1 MIGKC
6 GEIVSSKSMFNDHG
20 FKKILISF
28 LCCPVVLWI
37 GCGQVEEGKSL
48 AIESESS
55 EVVNNFDAANELS
68 DSTEPEADQPAG
80 ETISQLK
87 LFTVSGV
94 VKSIETDLSGARI
107 HHEEIPDY
115 MKEMTMPFNIGDT
128 NEWASIQPEDKI
140 SFLLHVTDDRS
151 WIDGV
156 EKVDTDV
163 PSLDELSK
171 TAPWRRVR
179 EVHPLEVGDLLPNYP
194 MTNQLSKPITFEQ
207 YRGKALAI
215 TFIYT
220 RCPLPDFCPKMNQQ
234 FLAAQQKLKTME
246 GAPDNWQFLSISF
259 DPVND
264 TPERLKFYASAYQ
277 YDPEKWS
284 FATGAM
290 IEIDA
295 LTEQFGLMFY
305 RAEGTVMDWDHNLR
319 TILIDPE
326 GKIQEIIVG
335 NLWKTDELVE
345 KIVTL
350 ANGGKLEVED
360 FE

>member
-1 MIGKC
+1 M
-6 GEIVSSKSMFNDHG
+6 SSKAMIHHRYSKGLLTALLLHQIVF
-20 FKKILISF
+20 
-28 LCCPVVLWI
+28 WA
-37 GCGQVEEGKSL
+37 GCGQVEEGES
-48 AIESESS
+48 AFAQSESPEALS
-55 EVVNNFDAANELS
+55 AATE
-68 DSTEPEADQPAG
+68 TIEEPGPIEPKEPELDRVVAATVS
-80 ETISQLK
+80 ELK

-94 VKSIETDLSGARI
+94 VKSIEPDLSRARI

-115 MKEMTMPFNIGDT
+115 MKEMTMPFNIRNT
-128 NEWASIQPEDKI
+128 NEWASIQADDTI
-140 SFLLHVTDDRS
+140 SFLLHVTDGRS

-156 EKVDTDV
+156 EKLSAEV

-179 EVHPLEVGDLLPNYP
+179 EVEPLMIGDMLPDYP
-194 MTNQLSKPITFEQ
+194 MTNQLSKPISFEQ

-220 RCPLPDFCPKMNQQ
+220 RCPLPDFCPKMNKQ
-234 FLAAQQKLKTME
+234 FLDAQQKLKALQD
-246 GAPDNWQFLSISF
+246 GPDNWQLLSISF

-305 RAEGTVMDWDHNLR
+305 RSENTVMDWDHNLR
-319 TILIDPE
+319 TVLVDPK
-326 GKIQEIIVG
+326 GKIQEILIG
-335 NLWKTDELVE
+335 NTWNTDELVE
-345 KIVTL
+345 KMVKL
-350 ANGGKLEVED
+350 ARGQALAQPDYE
-360 FE
+360 

>member
-1 MIGKC
+1 M
-6 GEIVSSKSMFNDHG
+6 EIFVSSKGMIRHRHSKG
-20 FKKILISF
+20 LLTVF
-28 LCCPVVLWI
+28 LLHQIVFWI
-37 GCGQVEEGKSL
+37 GCGQVEEGEPV
-48 AIESESS
+48 AVQSESP
-55 EVVNNFDAANELS
+55 EAFNDTPETNEKS
-68 DSTEPEADQPAG
+68 GSIEPKEPEADQFVAATAS
-80 ETISQLK
+80 ELK

-94 VKSIETDLSGARI
+94 VKSIETDLSRARI

-115 MKEMTMPFNIGDT
+115 MKEMTMPFNIGNT
-128 NEWASIQPEDKI
+128 NEWASIQTDDTI
-140 SFLLHVTDDRS
+140 SFLLHVADGRS

-156 EKVDTDV
+156 EKLSAEV

-179 EVHPLEVGDLLPNYP
+179 EVEPLMAGDLLPDYS
-194 MTNQLSKPITFEQ
+194 MTNQLSKPISFEQ

-220 RCPLPDFCPKMNQQ
+220 RCPLPDFCPKMNKQ
-234 FLAAQQKLKTME
+234 FLSAQQKLKALE
-246 GAPDNWQFLSISF
+246 DAPDNWQFLSISF

-305 RAEGTVMDWDHNLR
+305 RSENTVMDWDHNLR
-319 TILIDPE
+319 TVLVDPQ
-326 GKIQEIIVG
+326 GKIQEILIG
-335 NLWKTDELVE
+335 NTWSTDELVE
-345 KIVTL
+345 KMLKL
-350 ANGGKLEVED
+350 ARGEDLAQLEYE
-360 FE
+360 